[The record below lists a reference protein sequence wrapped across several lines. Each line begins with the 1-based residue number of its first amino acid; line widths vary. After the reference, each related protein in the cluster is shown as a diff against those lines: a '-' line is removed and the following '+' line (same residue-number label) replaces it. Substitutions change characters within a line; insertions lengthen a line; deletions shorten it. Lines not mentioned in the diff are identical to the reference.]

1 MRGECPQ
8 SFGLNIAVMAGLP
21 AKVIA
26 AAKIRS
32 DTFIANLRG
41 VKTLKFIQKEIAV
54 NAIHLQVDSDEEMP
68 ILELERMLES

>member
-1 MRGECPQ
+1 
-8 SFGLNIAVMAGLP
+8 MAGLP

-32 DTFIANLRG
+32 DTFITNLKG
-41 VKTLKFIQKEIAV
+41 VKTVKFIQKEIATD
-54 NAIHLQVDSDEEMP
+54 ATHLQVDSDEEMP

>member
-26 AAKIRS
+26 AAKKRS
-32 DTFIANLRG
+32 DNFIANLKG
-41 VKTLKFIQKEIAV
+41 VKTLKFIQKEIAIDAV
-54 NAIHLQVDSDEEMP
+54 HLQVDSDEEMP